1 MATNASFYEVG
12 KNKKT
17 TNNNHQMLKNVG
29 KRVALT
35 GLTAVNPLAGGV
47 ARVYNIGYNLAK
59 AIKNNQNSGTN
70 ANYQPV
76 NGSKSYYQVPQSN
89 TAAQDAYNA
98 YLNSLGSG
106 GGGGGSITPQRV
118 DLTDILASYEQGAAA
133 QRKTIED
140 SRESQRQSLLTSL
153 KRFQDETKEARDQ
166 QRRAYNASR
175 ADLEGQA
182 FMSNRQVAQSAAARG
197 LGGSGLQQLAQLQ
210 NQINQSQATD
220 KLAQS
225 NTDVLKQLA
234 TAEQSKEED
243 TNTALQ
249 NLDTESAN
257 KIAAIEAN
265 NAQARANL
273 QYQEAVRYEE
283 ARQQAEALAA
293 QLSSSNASSANSYRL
308 AALENAAKQEES
320 ENISRASLA
329 AIAKKGVN
337 EINSARKSTTT
348 EGKAKSEAIQSAYDN
363 AYGSLYAAL
372 ADSGLPINIA
382 DTYASQ
388 LLQAYN
394 SNYDPKHKYK
404 K

>member
-1 MATNASFYEVG
+1 MAINQMVAYDPKKHKASKKLQKEIKKINEKEMKQMRAGTYTMPENSAINKFRKNVATALGTRKTEVYSPDATVAAYTLKNNTTNAA
-12 KNKKT
+12 
-17 TNNNHQMLKNVG
+17 NN
-29 KRVALT
+29 T
-35 GLTAVNPLAGGV
+35 P
-47 ARVYNIGYNLAK
+47 
-59 AIKNNQNSGTN
+59 
-70 ANYQPV
+70 
-76 NGSKSYYQVPQSN
+76 
-89 TAAQDAYNA
+89 AQDAYNE
-98 YLNSLGSG
+98 YLNSLASGGSG
-106 GGGGGSITPQRV
+106 GGGTITPQRV

-153 KRFQDETKEARDQ
+153 KRFQDETAEARRQ
-166 QRRAYNASR
+166 QRRSYNASR

-210 NQINQSQATD
+210 NQINQGQATD

-234 TAEQSKEED
+234 TAAQSKEED

-293 QLSSSNASSANSYRL
+293 QLSASNASSANSYRL
-308 AALENAAKQEES
+308 AALENAANQEANLNEGRS
-320 ENISRASLA
+320 ALTIALQNGLE
-329 AIAKKGVN
+329 AIKD
-337 EINSARKSTTT
+337 ARETTT
-348 EGKAKSEAIQSAYDN
+348 TKDKTKSEGIRQAKTEAN
-363 AYGSLYAAL
+363 AAL
-372 ADSGLPINIA
+372 RAAAVKYNIPISEIS
-382 DTYASQ
+382 TYTDQINDYFNSV
-388 LLQAYN
+388 YN
-394 SNYDPKHKYK
+394 NKHKYK
-404 K
+404 